1 MYQIKI
7 SSNYS
12 RNQIITNLILCC
24 GPFLAPKLFFIWL
37 WNEARN
43 RSLNEQWLCKF
54 LISLE
59 SLLKFHKHISKI
71 LPWIFFWFGTRTFVL
86 RCIDCQSAGLEG
98 PNISPVPWSPK
109 NYSVSWSLNN
119 TYIISKKMKKNETHS
134 YRMKTLFSNPCK
146 FALHSKIFFFY
157 DKLLTWLFMRYKL
170 DYEKL

>member
-1 MYQIKI
+1 MTNLQYEIRMPQKIYRRVTIHFCAWYDFLRNRRYHIKI
-7 SSNYS
+7 SSIYS
-12 RNQIITNLILCC
+12 RNQIITNLISCC

-71 LPWIFFWFGTRTFVL
+71 LPWIFFWFRTRTFVL

-98 PNISPVPWSPK
+98 PNISPVPWSP
-109 NYSVSWSLNN
+109 
-119 TYIISKKMKKNETHS
+119 
-134 YRMKTLFSNPCK
+134 
-146 FALHSKIFFFY
+146 
-157 DKLLTWLFMRYKL
+157 
-170 DYEKL
+170 

>member
-1 MYQIKI
+1 MIELNNWSRAKGQLISKCLFSVLNSPKKRTKTIRLELPYYNKVKFFHSFFGTIEDTKKTFRNQLTFSLTEKCII
-7 SSNYS
+7 SSIYS
-12 RNQIITNLILCC
+12 RNQIITNLISCC
-24 GPFLAPKLFFIWL
+24 GPFLAPKLFFFIWL

-98 PNISPVPWSPK
+98 PNISPVP
-109 NYSVSWSLNN
+109 
-119 TYIISKKMKKNETHS
+119 
-134 YRMKTLFSNPCK
+134 
-146 FALHSKIFFFY
+146 
-157 DKLLTWLFMRYKL
+157 
-170 DYEKL
+170 